1 MPWIP
6 RLVIPSDAT
15 RHARKQVVIA
25 NMLNLAEL
33 LRQEWVLVN
42 GLGGF
47 AMGTAAGIA
56 TRRYHGHL
64 VAAVRPPADRW
75 VLLDTIE
82 ATIETPSGSYGVS
95 ANQYPGAIHPEGY
108 RWIED
113 FAADERQVTWSLA
126 GPGWKLRKTIELAW
140 GENRVVVS
148 YTNEG
153 TTPVGLTL
161 RPLVS
166 HRPYHSNF
174 SVRADYP
181 ERMEIDVEALMIRDR
196 GVVLRID
203 HPGARRELVQ
213 GWYYRFERARET
225 ERGLPDRDD
234 LYCPCELTYR
244 LMPGESAVIS
254 ASHLDGPRVE
264 LAPSETD
271 ENPLLR
277 AAHKFWIETQS
288 RTSILAGLPWFTDW
302 GRDTMIALP
311 GLCLRTGRLDMAQK
325 ILRDYA
331 GQMKQGLIPNRF
343 VENHEQPEYN
353 TVDASLWF
361 AYAIYRTLETRWDEA
376 FAVEMF
382 SILEGLIDWHRRG
395 TLFGIRMD
403 DDCLITQ
410 GEAGVQLTWMDAK
423 IGDWVVTPRHGK
435 PVEINGLWIQAL
447 RTASWLAQRLDRENP
462 FAALA
467 DRAEASF
474 ERKFWSEHHGWFFD
488 TVDPYDAQLR
498 PNQLIALALPL
509 GPGCP
514 GLAERALAACEEH
527 LLTPRG
533 MRTLA
538 PFEAHYE
545 GRFEGPVHELDAAY
559 HQGTAWPWLLGIYAQ
574 ACQRVRGQ
582 ADTAQLYRW
591 AGEMLAEGGIGGI
604 AETYDGDEP
613 QRPGGCPWQAWSV
626 ATLIDALG
634 DTAKPSSPA
643 LP

>member
-1 MPWIP
+1 
-6 RLVIPSDAT
+6 
-15 RHARKQVVIA
+15 
-25 NMLNLAEL
+25 MLNLAEL

-64 VAAVRPPADRW
+64 VAAVHPPADRW

-82 ATIETPSGSYGVS
+82 ATVETPAGSYGIS

-108 RWIED
+108 RWIEG
-113 FAADERQVTWSLA
+113 FVAEEQRVAWSLA
-126 GPGWKLRKTIELAW
+126 GPGWKLSKTIELSL
-140 GENRVVVS
+140 GENSVTVT

-153 TTPVGLTL
+153 DVPLGLTL

-166 HRPYHSNF
+166 HRPYHGNF
-174 SVRADYP
+174 AVRADYP

-196 GVVLRID
+196 GVVLRIE

-244 LMPGESAVIS
+244 LMPAESAVLT
-254 ASHLDGPRVE
+254 ALHQEGPHVE
-264 LAPSETD
+264 LPARAAVED
-271 ENPLLR
+271 PLLR
-277 AAHKFWIETQS
+277 AAHKFWIETPT
-288 RTSILAGLPWFTDW
+288 RTSLLAGLPWFTDW

-311 GLCLRTGRLDMAQK
+311 GLCLRTGRIDMAKQ

-361 AYAIYRTLETRWDEA
+361 ANAIYRTLDFAWDVE
-376 FAVEMF
+376 FADEMLA
-382 SILEGLIDWHRRG
+382 ILDDLISWHRRG

-403 DDCLITQ
+403 EDGLITQ

-435 PVEINGLWIQAL
+435 PVEINGLWIQTL
-447 RTASWLAQRLDRENP
+447 RTASWLAQRLERKDSYAN
-462 FAALA
+462 LA
-467 DRAEASF
+467 DQAEASF

-498 PNQLIALALPL
+498 PNQLVPLALPL
-509 GPGCP
+509 GPRCP

-527 LLTPRG
+527 LLTPKG

-538 PFEAHYE
+538 PFETHYE
-545 GRFEGPVHELDAAY
+545 GRFEGPIHELDAAY

-574 ACQRVRGQ
+574 ACRRTRGT
-582 ADTAQLYRW
+582 ADTEQLRRW
-591 AGEMLAEGGIGGI
+591 AVDMLAEAGIDGI

-613 QRPGGCPWQAWSV
+613 QRPGGCPWQAWSL
-626 ATLIDALG
+626 ATIIDAI
-634 DTAKPSSPA
+634 
-643 LP
+643 